1 MWTAIGIIV
10 AYCFLFGV
18 VIWLARR
25 EGKKSAKLEELRKT
39 VKRQAEEQYRAN
51 KSLDSVR
58 NMDEHTVRNKLHS
71 IANSINKK

>member
-39 VKRQAEEQYRAN
+39 AKRQAEEQYRAN
-51 KSLDSVR
+51 KSLDNVR
-58 NMDEHTVRNKLHS
+58 NMSDNDVRGRLRTISGKQR
-71 IANSINKK
+71 

>member
-18 VIWLARR
+18 VIWLARK
-25 EGKKSAKLEELRKT
+25 EGKKSAKLEELRNAA
-39 VKRQAEEQYRAN
+39 KRQAEEQYRAN

-58 NMDEHTVRNKLHS
+58 NMSDNDVRGRLRTISGKQR
-71 IANSINKK
+71 

>member
-10 AYCFLFGV
+10 AYCFLFWV
-18 VIWLARR
+18 VIWLARK

-58 NMDEHTVRNKLHS
+58 NMSDNDVRGRLRTISGKQR
-71 IANSINKK
+71 

>member
-58 NMDEHTVRNKLHS
+58 NMSDNDVRGRLRTISGKQR
-71 IANSINKK
+71 

>member
-39 VKRQAEEQYRAN
+39 AKRQAEEQYRAN

-58 NMDEHTVRNKLHS
+58 NMSDSDVRGRLRAISGKQR
-71 IANSINKK
+71 

>member
-51 KSLDSVR
+51 KSLDNVR
-58 NMDEHTVRNKLHS
+58 NMSDNDVRGRLRTISGKQR
-71 IANSINKK
+71 

>member
-25 EGKKSAKLEELRKT
+25 EGSKSAKLAALKKEVADRAKE
-39 VKRQAEEQYRAN
+39 QAKAN
-51 KSLDSVR
+51 AILDNVR
-58 NMDEHTVRNKLHS
+58 NFDEHTVRDRLHN
-71 IANSINKK
+71 ITKRNQR

>member
-18 VIWLARR
+18 VIWLARK

-58 NMDEHTVRNKLHS
+58 NMSDNDVRGRLRTISGKQR
-71 IANSINKK
+71 

>member
-25 EGKKSAKLEELRKT
+25 EGSKSAKLAALKKEVADRAKE
-39 VKRQAEEQYRAN
+39 QAKAN
-51 KSLDSVR
+51 AILDNVR
-58 NMDEHTVRNKLHS
+58 NFDEHTCRQRLHE
-71 IANSINKK
+71 IANKQR

>member
-51 KSLDSVR
+51 KSLDNVR
-58 NMDEHTVRNKLHS
+58 NMSDNDFRGRLRTISGKQR
-71 IANSINKK
+71 

>member
-1 MWTAIGIIV
+1 MWTGIGIIV

-18 VIWLARR
+18 VIWLARK

-39 VKRQAEEQYRAN
+39 AKRQAEEQYRAN

-58 NMDEHTVRNKLHS
+58 NMSDNDVRGRLRTISGKQR
-71 IANSINKK
+71 

>member
-51 KSLDSVR
+51 KSLDNVR
-58 NMDEHTVRNKLHS
+58 NMSDNDVRCRLRTISGKQR
-71 IANSINKK
+71 